1 MVDTALPAVASGDH
15 RLIRSL
21 TWKDAFWVTSGVPAL
36 VLFTIGP
43 VAATAGTTSVLVFA
57 ASILIGF
64 VQTFTYGE
72 IASLF
77 PHKSGGASV
86 YGAIAWVRYSKLL
99 APISVWCN
107 WFAWSPVLAIGV
119 SLGAGYILSI
129 LFPADSVV
137 NTWQLTLLNLGWIKP
152 GLSLRLNSTAV
163 LGFILMI
170 IVFAIQHRGMLSA
183 ARLQR
188 IIAVSALL
196 PLITIGIV
204 PLVTGDMPLS
214 HFIPFVPLT
223 HDASGAP
230 VNGSWNAQGIT
241 VMAGSMLMAA
251 WSTYGFETAVCY
263 TREFKDPSKDT
274 FKALISSGLFCL
286 VIFTLVPLAFQGAL
300 GLTGML
306 DPAIYS
312 GMGVARAMAEIIHV
326 SGMMVNVIV
335 AMLVCSLILSI
346 MTAMA
351 GSSRTLY
358 QGAVDGWLPR
368 YLNHVNAHGAPTRAM
383 WTDLGFNLILL
394 MLSDIVFVLAA
405 SNVGYII
412 FIFMNLNSGWI
423 HRIDRPH
430 WERPFRAPNW
440 LLGAGT
446 FLAYVN
452 LIFLGMGA
460 DIWGAGTLLTGL
472 AFASLIIPV
481 FVFRHYIQDR
491 GHFPAAMKDDMHL
504 GDEGGV
510 STRAGI
516 LPYLALAAGV
526 LVVTVAHWAAVY

>member
-1 MVDTALPAVASGDH
+1 MTDTAVPVAASGNH

-21 TWKDAFWVTSGVPAL
+21 TWVDAFWVTSGVPAL

-43 VAATAGTTSVLVFA
+43 VAATAGNTSVLVFA

-64 VQTFTYGE
+64 LQAFTYGE
-72 IASLF
+72 IAGLF

-119 SLGAGYILSI
+119 SLGAGYILSV
-129 LFPADSVV
+129 LFPADSIV
-137 NTWQLTLLNLGWIKP
+137 NTWQMTLIDLGWIRH
-152 GLSLRLNSTAV
+152 GLTLRINSTAI
-163 LGFILMI
+163 LGFVLMI

-183 ARLQR
+183 AKLQR
-188 IIAVSALL
+188 IIAISALL
-196 PLITIGIV
+196 PLIAIGVV

-214 HFIPFVPLT
+214 NFFPLVPLA
-223 HDASGAP
+223 HDAAGAA
-230 VNGSWNAQGIT
+230 VNGSWNGQGVTI
-241 VMAGSMLMAA
+241 MAGSMLMAA

-263 TREFKDPSKDT
+263 TREFKNPSNDT
-274 FKALISSGLFCL
+274 FKALLYSGLFCL
-286 VIFTLVPLAFQGAL
+286 LIFTLVPLAFQGAL
-300 GLTGML
+300 GLSGML

-312 GMGVARAMAEIIHV
+312 GMGVAKAMAGIIRV
-326 SGMMVNVIV
+326 SGVMVNVIV

-368 YLNHVNAHGAPTRAM
+368 YLNHVNEHGAPTRAM

-412 FIFMNLNSGWI
+412 FIFMNLNAGWI
-423 HRIDRPH
+423 HRLDRPA

-440 LLGAGT
+440 LLGLGT
-446 FLAYVN
+446 GLAYVN

-472 AFASLIIPV
+472 AFAALIIPV
-481 FVFRHYIQDR
+481 FVFRHYIQDK
-491 GHFPAAMKDDMHL
+491 GHFPSAMKEDMHL
-504 GDEGGV
+504 GDEAGV
-510 STRAGI
+510 RMKAGF
-516 LPYLALAAGV
+516 LPYLAILAGIA
-526 LVVTVAHWAAVY
+526 VVALSHWLAVY